1 MYNNKKMKKK
11 FTIVIFT
18 DLDGSLLHRDTFQF
32 NTIKDYIKNLVNKGI
47 IIIPNSS
54 KTEKEIEKFNEE
66 LGVNLPYI
74 AENGSSIHGL
84 NLITSNFPD
93 KLILSREK
101 EEIFKIFE
109 NKVPEKLKE
118 KCLEVSKMSKKE
130 QENILGQKDERL
142 KDALKRKYTLP
153 FLFKGDKNEKNK
165 LLKVLNSNSLTLQ
178 EGGRVLNLCDNINK
192 VKSMNRVIKI
202 LKKTEDKIKT
212 IAVGDNYNDLDMLK
226 SCDIPCLVFNDQF
239 IQDQINI
246 DNLIFSNK
254 PSPEGWA
261 DVIKTAL
268 LKLDY

>member
-1 MYNNKKMKKK
+1 MKKK
-11 FTIVIFT
+11 FTVVIFT

-32 NTIKDYIKNLVNKGI
+32 DTIKDYIKSLVNKGI

-66 LGVNLPYI
+66 LGINLPYI
-74 AENGSSIHGL
+74 SENGSSIHGL

-101 EEIFKIFE
+101 EELIKIFE
-109 NKVPEKLKE
+109 NKVPEKLKD
-118 KCLEVSKMSKKE
+118 KCFQISKMGKKE
-130 QENILGQKDERL
+130 QENILGQKDKKL
-142 KDALKRKYTLP
+142 KDALNRKYTLP
-153 FLFKGDKNEKNK
+153 FLFKGDKKQKNK
-165 LLKVLNSNSLTLQ
+165 LLKILNSNSLTLQ
-178 EGGRVLNLCDNINK
+178 EGGRIVNLCDNINK

-226 SCDIPCLVFNDQF
+226 SCDIPCLVFNDKF
-239 IQDQINI
+239 KLDHINI

-261 DVIKTAL
+261 DVIKKAL
-268 LKLDY
+268 AKLNYNV

>member
-1 MYNNKKMKKK
+1 MKNNL
-11 FTIVIFT
+11 TIVIFT
-18 DLDGSLLHRDTFQF
+18 DLDGSLLHRDTFKF
-32 NTIKDYIKNLVNKGI
+32 DTIKDYIKSLVNKGV

-66 LGVNLPYI
+66 LGINLPYI
-74 AENGSSIHGL
+74 SENGSSIHGL

-101 EEIFKIFE
+101 EELFKIFE
-109 NKVPEKLKE
+109 NKVPEELKV
-118 KCLEVSKMSKKE
+118 KCLQVSKMSKKQ
-130 QENILGQKDERL
+130 QENILGQKDVKL
-142 KDALKRKYTLP
+142 KDALNRKYTLP

-212 IAVGDNYNDLDMLK
+212 IAVGDNYDDLDMLK

-239 IQDQINI
+239 IQEQINI

-261 DVIKTAL
+261 DVIKMAL
-268 LKLDY
+268 EKLGFND